1 MIMFIKNGD
10 GKIDAII
17 KEEDLVEEKK
27 ATKEPLKLK
36 KTTPKK
42 EVEVKSN

>member
-10 GKIDAII
+10 GKIDSII

-27 ATKEPLKLK
+27 ATKESLKLK
-36 KTTPKK
+36 KVTSKK